1 MHALLLSDCNAMSA
15 QMQPHNEVS
24 AKLVPEF
31 GWLERQSAGTYTR
44 GVLSLMLPNASA
56 SQASQL

>member
-31 GWLERQSAGTYTR
+31 EWLERQPAGTYTR
-44 GVLSLMLPNASA
+44 GVASLALPDVSA
-56 SQASQL
+56 SPASQL